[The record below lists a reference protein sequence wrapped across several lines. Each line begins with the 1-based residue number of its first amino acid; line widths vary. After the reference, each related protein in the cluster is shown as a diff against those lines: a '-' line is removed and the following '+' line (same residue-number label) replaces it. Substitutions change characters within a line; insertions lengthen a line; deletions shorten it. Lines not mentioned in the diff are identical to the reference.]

1 MGLDGLCTCKI
12 YSISVCYLLTS
23 SIYHVLFASSVQHIS
38 SSLLP
43 LYFNCLMNCSPNLVE
58 QAMLFL
64 SFDDDRI
71 EAFKSQFYEAAKQYG
86 EKNISFLIGD
96 VTDAQGAL
104 QVIFNL

>member
-1 MGLDGLCTCKI
+1 MMVPVLVKYTVSVSVTFLLLESFMFYLHLLFNILALPCFPCI
-12 YSISVCYLLTS
+12 SICR
-23 SIYHVLFASSVQHIS
+23 
-38 SSLLP
+38 
-43 LYFNCLMNCSPNLVE
+43 MNCSPNLVQ